1 MVKEKKTQR
10 EHYVPQSYLE
20 RFTFGG
26 KRLYVFDKFSKEAR
40 TASIRDV
47 AQERYFYDIPLDAI
61 KPDAANPHKEH
72 DPQLE
77 EKALCALES
86 SFADAYNAVLKIPET
101 HSLSKEHRR
110 AMALCVTVQFLR
122 TRTARN
128 WMTEFYEKGTEA
140 ILNTAL
146 KIASALANTDHAEK
160 LKAVV
165 EKYNKPKAA
174 ILHGSFMWNPELV
187 SKLAATLY
195 HHIWLVCV
203 NETSKPLYTSDH
215 PVVMQSEVKPAPPT
229 ASQSGEGIGV
239 LVEFDSGLPGF
250 GSRGV
255 EIMFPLTPDRVL
267 VALDRAHFTQF
278 AELGYTSARLH
289 PSAVERY
296 NRLQVL
302 QSYRQVFC
310 STDSFELAR
319 KICDEHPE
327 VCSPNRDTVE
337 VNLYDEEFTL
347 AMSKK
352 GQE

>member
-1 MVKEKKTQR
+1 M
-10 EHYVPQSYLE
+10 
-20 RFTFGG
+20 
-26 KRLYVFDKFSKEAR
+26 
-40 TASIRDV
+40 
-47 AQERYFYDIPLDAI
+47 
-61 KPDAANPHKEH
+61 
-72 DPQLE
+72 
-77 EKALCALES
+77 
-86 SFADAYNAVLKIPET
+86 
-101 HSLSKEHRR
+101 
-110 AMALCVTVQFLR
+110 
-122 TRTARN
+122 
-128 WMTEFYEKGTEA
+128 
-140 ILNTAL
+140 
-146 KIASALANTDHAEK
+146 ASALANTDHADK
-160 LKAVV
+160 LKVVV
-165 EKYNKPKAA
+165 EKYNKPKSA

-203 NETSKPLYTSDH
+203 NETSQPLYTSDH
-215 PVVMQSEVKPAPPT
+215 PVVMRSEVKPAPT
-229 ASQSGEGIGV
+229 TTSQPGEGIEV

-255 EIMFPLTPDRVL
+255 EVIFPLTPTKVL

-278 AELGYTSARLH
+278 VELEYTSARLH
-289 PSAVERY
+289 PSAVEQY

-319 KICDEHPE
+319 KVCGEHPE

-337 VNLYDEEFTL
+337 VNFYDEEFTR